1 MNAIRTV
8 PLALATLA
16 GLSGCGDRLGQGD
29 RVVLVDE
36 KFDYVFVGDMS
47 EHTPANPRI
56 ATFKETGGTVNSE
69 TVATGTRAT
78 VVSDSADAEF
88 PGLRPVKILLL
99 DPPYQGVT
107 GTVSRSNLRR
117 E

>member
-1 MNAIRTV
+1 MIRMRATV
-8 PLALATLA
+8 LVAPVLVGLA
-16 GLSGCGDRLGQGD
+16 GCGDRLGQGD
-29 RVVLVDE
+29 RVVVVDE
-36 KFDYVFVGDMS
+36 KNDYVFVGDMS

-56 ATFKETGGTVNSE
+56 AKFKETGGEVDTERVD
-69 TVATGTRAT
+69 TGTRAT

-99 DPPYQGVT
+99 DPPYQGIT
-107 GTVSRSNLRR
+107 GTVSRDNLRR